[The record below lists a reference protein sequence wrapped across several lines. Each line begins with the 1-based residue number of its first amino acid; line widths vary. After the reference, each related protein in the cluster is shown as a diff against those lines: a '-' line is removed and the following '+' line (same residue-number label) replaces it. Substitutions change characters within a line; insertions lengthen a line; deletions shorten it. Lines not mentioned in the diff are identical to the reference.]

1 MQRAKKDRN
10 YIYYY
15 NELQILI
22 GGARQNTFFL
32 TINEEYWE
40 TVDLIALQYFNYR
53 TIREQKLW
61 SKFMEDSVANFVFIH
76 SRKFM
81 FSKYSKRV
89 ICKVSYN
96 LSDFEVLVYRLVAFS
111 SLTCNFTKIFTL
123 PQVFFTH
130 FASRNQL
137 PGFSAISG
145 TLIETDFFF
154 LFLNFYSVSKIY
166 KLEVN

>member
-1 MQRAKKDRN
+1 
-10 YIYYY
+10 
-15 NELQILI
+15 
-22 GGARQNTFFL
+22 
-32 TINEEYWE
+32 
-40 TVDLIALQYFNYR
+40 
-53 TIREQKLW
+53 
-61 SKFMEDSVANFVFIH
+61 MEDSVANFVFIH

-154 LFLNFYSVSKIY
+154 FISKFLFCFKNLQIRSKLKLHVTLINLDSGGIITRKIIGKPKGERNIRSHLFLSIFPQMIITVS
-166 KLEVN
+166 